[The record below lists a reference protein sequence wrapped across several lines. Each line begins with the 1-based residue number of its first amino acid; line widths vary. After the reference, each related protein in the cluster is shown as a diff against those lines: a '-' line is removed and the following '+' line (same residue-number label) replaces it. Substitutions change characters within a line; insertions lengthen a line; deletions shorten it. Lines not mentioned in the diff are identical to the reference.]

1 MSNYDLI
8 NKLESLPYFNT
19 LLKQG
24 IIPMNWV
31 DYKVIYE
38 FYCSE
43 LERLKREKYRAGS
56 IKRQAK
62 ENTAAEYSISERSVY
77 LIIEKMRG

>member
-8 NKLESLPYFNT
+8 NKLEELPYFNT

-38 FYCSE
+38 FYLSE
-43 LERLKREKYRAGS
+43 LEKLKREGLPKRTALRTAKTITADEYR
-56 IKRQAK
+56 I
-62 ENTAAEYSISERSVY
+62 AESNVY
-77 LIIEKMRG
+77 KIIQKMRG

>member
-1 MSNYDLI
+1 MSNYELI
-8 NKLESLPYFNT
+8 RQLEELPYFNS

-38 FYCSE
+38 FYCQE
-43 LERLKREKYRAGS
+43 VERLKREKYVSG
-56 IKRQAK
+56 KFTRQAK
-62 ENTAAEYSISERSVY
+62 LNTAEEYGISERSVY
-77 LIIEKMRG
+77 LIIKKMRG

>member
-8 NKLESLPYFNT
+8 NKLEELPYFNT

-38 FYCSE
+38 FYKCT
-43 LERLKREKYRAGS
+43 LEQLTREGLPKRTALRT
-56 IKRQAK
+56 AK
-62 ENTAAEYSISERSVY
+62 TITADEYSIAESSVY
-77 LIIEKMRG
+77 KIIQKMRG